1 MIAFDH
7 LTLDARKTTKEGFLA
22 VRARAARTGLYD
34 YAGFEVDPD
43 NAHGLRDKA
52 VVKVYRSGDQVF
64 DRASIASFIGKPIT
78 NDHPATAV
86 TADNW
91 REHARGTVMG
101 AVRDGEYVSFDLM
114 LTDAAAIAAVKSG
127 KRELSNGYQTTLDFT
142 PGTTPEGHAYDVK
155 QTAIVGNHIAIV
167 DRGRAGPECRIAD
180 AIAVCD
186 ANPAAVAALSIALQD
201 GAKEAVAWLK
211 KAIALHEKHMNGSAP
226 TTGKEGEKSQ
236 MLMMEQMKNALA
248 ELGGGDAK
256 SGETGMKMDVYP
268 SRIFEQENPMKTLTI
283 DGLKVPNIS
292 DEAEAAI
299 VKLQADK
306 AAADKALAA
315 KDSEIDELKAKVVD
329 QATIDALADAKAE
342 VVAKAKAVVGDKLGE
357 TKGKT
362 VAEVR
367 RMALDAAAIDVADK
381 SDDYVEARFDALT
394 ADAKPATATIHNL
407 PRVTATDAQSAEA
420 KAFADS
426 VANLN
431 AWRKAK
437 A

>member
-7 LTLDARKTTKEGFLA
+7 LTLDAPKTTKEGFLA

-34 YAGFEVDPD
+34 YAGSEVDPD

-78 NDHPATAV
+78 NDHPSTAV

-114 LTDAAAIAAVKSG
+114 LTDSAAIAAVKSG

-155 QTAIVGNHIAIV
+155 QTAIVGNHIALV

-186 ANPAAVAALSIALQD
+186 ANPAAVAALQEGNAVKKITLDGLQVDLSDADAVSAAIAKLQD
-201 GAKEAVAWLK
+201 
-211 KAIALHEKHMNGSAP
+211 KASNAE
-226 TTGKEGEKSQ
+226 T
-236 MLMMEQMKNALA
+236 ALA
-248 ELGGGDAK
+248 DAK
-256 SGETGMKMDVYP
+256 AGH
-268 SRIFEQENPMKTLTI
+268 
-283 DGLKVPNIS
+283 
-292 DEAEAAI
+292 
-299 VKLQADK
+299 DK
-306 AAADKALAA
+306 AMAA
-315 KDSEIDELKAKVVD
+315 KDAEIDDLKKKVVD

-407 PRVTATDAQSAEA
+407 PRVTATDSTNHRAV
-420 KAFADS
+420 AD
-426 VANLN
+426 ALRFGRY
-431 AWRKAK
+431 A
-437 A
+437 